1 MAPKKSFEKP
11 QTLQVTAQ
19 QSRFHTD
26 LLSYDAPSTK
36 EILVK
41 NLSISLGQKEILS
54 GANLHLKDGCH
65 YVLVGRNGVG
75 KSTLL
80 KAIAEGHLPGIPWL
94 LDILVLGQSR
104 ELTLDDA
111 VGGLSIQDKD
121 ETVLQHVLRADQ
133 ARERLQREARGLS
146 VALESRDPTLPVQAY
161 RRLSHERL
169 EKRLQEARK
178 IAERRSGARGATARR
193 VLNSMEEEVA
203 ASEERMN
210 EDLSSLEASVVA
222 SETKAAVDM
231 LSEVSSQLEMMD
243 AEAAEAK
250 ARTVLLGLGFSKE
263 RLQGPVAELS
273 GGWRTRCDLACA
285 LAQRPDVL
293 FLDEPT
299 NFLDLPSVIWL
310 EHYLKNLE
318 DTTVVVVTHD
328 RDFADAVAEELLV
341 MRNQKIESFRGN
353 LSLYENERWKRA
365 KWMNSMR
372 EAQEKQKAHM
382 EKSISN
388 NIAAAKKQGDD
399 KKLRQAASRKKKLD
413 ERMGMQVNAK
423 GHKFKLNRDLAGYH
437 LSSRADIETVDFD
450 PPVKLK
456 FPNIP
461 PDLRFPG
468 ALVNLEN
475 VAFGYK
481 KNKPIFSDVDLTIHP
496 GERVGICG
504 LNGSG
509 KTTLLNLIVGIGE
522 DGSAVIPTSGTIT
535 RHPRAKFARFSQLV
549 VEQLDAF
556 AAENPATSALAHLI
570 EISGGQLDNQT
581 ARGLLGSLGLQ
592 GQVVSDIPIS
602 ALSGGQKVRL
612 AFAKLV
618 YQPPHVLVLDEVG
631 PSGLTERREV
641 KLTCMTG
648 HDPSRLG
655 YNIRA
660 HYGASRLRWCIID
673 RHSRQI
679 LHEVRRRRR
688 ESAQA
693 ALGS

>member
-1 MAPKKSFEKP
+1 MAPKKALEKP

-80 KAIAEGHLPGIPWL
+80 KAIAEGQVPGIPWL
-94 LDILVLGQSR
+94 LNILVLGQSR

-111 VGGLSIQDKD
+111 VGGLSIGEG
-121 ETVLQHVLRADQ
+121 ETVLQHVLRADE
-133 ARERLQREARGLS
+133 ARERLQRESRILS
-146 VALESRDPTLPVQAY
+146 TALESRDPTLPMHAY

-169 EKRLQEARK
+169 EKRLLEARK

-193 VLNSMEEEVA
+193 VLNTMEEEVA
-203 ASEERMN
+203 KSEERVN
-210 EDLSSLEASVVA
+210 EDLSGLEAGIVA

-250 ARTVLLGLGFSKE
+250 ARTVLLGLGFSKKRVE
-263 RLQGPVAELS
+263 GPVAELS

-285 LAQRPDVL
+285 LAQKPDVL

-310 EHYLKNLE
+310 EHYLKTLK

-328 RDFADAVAEELLV
+328 RDFADAAAEELLV
-341 MRNQKIESFRGN
+341 MRNQKIEVFKGN
-353 LSLYENERWKRA
+353 LSLYESERWKKA

-382 EKSISN
+382 EKTISN

-399 KKLRQAASRKKKLD
+399 KKLKQAASRKKKLD
-413 ERMGMQVNAK
+413 DRMGMQVNAK
-423 GHKFKLNRDLAGYH
+423 GHKFKLNRDLGGGYY
-437 LSSRADIETVDFD
+437 LTSRVDFETVDFD
-450 PPVKLK
+450 PPVRLK

-468 ALVNLEN
+468 ALVNLEK

-522 DGSAVIPTSGTIT
+522 DGSPATPTSGTIT

-556 AAENPATSALAHLI
+556 AAENPTTSALAHLI
-570 EISGGQLDNQT
+570 DISGGQLDNQA

-592 GQVVSDIPIS
+592 GQVVSDIPIA

-618 YQPPHVLVLDEVG
+618 YQPLHILVLDEVG
-631 PSGLTERREV
+631 VLRRIE
-641 KLTCMTG
+641 KEQ
-648 HDPSRLG
+648 S
-655 YNIRA
+655 
-660 HYGASRLRWCIID
+660 
-673 RHSRQI
+673 
-679 LHEVRRRRR
+679 
-688 ESAQA
+688 
-693 ALGS
+693 

>member
-1 MAPKKSFEKP
+1 MPPKKSLEKP
-11 QTLQVTAQ
+11 TTLQITAQ

-26 LLSYDAPSTK
+26 LLSYDVPSTK

-41 NLSISLGQKEILS
+41 NLSISLGQKEVLS
-54 GANLHLKDGCH
+54 SADLHLKDGKH

-80 KAIAEGHLPGIPWL
+80 KAIADGMIPGIPWL
-94 LDILVLGQSR
+94 LNILVLGQSR
-104 ELTLDDA
+104 ELGLDEA
-111 VGGLSIQDKD
+111 VGGLGVQDKD
-121 ETVLQHVLRADQ
+121 EIVLQHVLRADQ
-133 ARERLQREARGLS
+133 LRERLLREARVLGD
-146 VALESRDPTLPVQAY
+146 ALESKDPALPVQAY

-203 ASEERMN
+203 ASEERMRA
-210 EDLSSLEASVVA
+210 DLTSLDTGIVA

-231 LSEVSSQLEMMD
+231 LSEVSSQLERMD

-250 ARTVLLGLGFSKE
+250 ARIVLLGLGFSKE
-263 RLQGPVAELS
+263 RIEGPVAELS

-285 LAQRPDVL
+285 LAQKPDVL

-310 EHYLKNLE
+310 EQYLKNLE

-328 RDFADAVAEELLV
+328 RDFADAAAEELLV
-341 MRNQKIESFRGN
+341 LRNQKIEVFRGN
-353 LSLYENERWKRA
+353 LSLYESERWKKA

-382 EKSISN
+382 EKTISN

-399 KKLRQAASRKKKLD
+399 KKLKQAVSRKKRLN
-413 ERMGMQVNAK
+413 ERMGMQVNEK
-423 GHKFKLNRDLAGYH
+423 GHRFKLSRDMGGYH
-437 LSSRADIETVDFD
+437 LSNRADFENVDFD
-450 PPVKLK
+450 PPVRLK
-456 FPNIP
+456 FPPVP

-468 ALVNLEN
+468 ALVHLEK

-481 KNKPIFSDVDLTIHP
+481 KNKPIFIDVDLTIYL

-509 KTTLLNLIVGIGE
+509 KTTLLNLIVGTAE
-522 DGSAVIPTSGTIT
+522 DGSSASPTSGTIA

-549 VEQLDAF
+549 VEQLDSF
-556 AAENPATSALAHLI
+556 AAENPMTSALAHLI
-570 EISGGQLDNQT
+570 DVSGGTLDNQT

-592 GQVVSDIPIS
+592 GPVVSDIPIA

-618 YQPPHVLVLDEVG
+618 YQPPHMLVLDEVSIQRSIRVSKLITLRSL
-631 PSGLTERREV
+631 PISIRIRFLDSLWPFAAMTARCWSLLTIDSS
-641 KLTCMTG
+641 C
-648 HDPSRLG
+648 D
-655 YNIRA
+655 
-660 HYGASRLRWCIID
+660 AS
-673 RHSRQI
+673 
-679 LHEVRRRRR
+679 
-688 ESAQA
+688 
-693 ALGS
+693 